1 MKTRENKS
9 TSENCRNCPVWKQ
22 SLFSSLSNEA
32 LDDLS
37 QSKISE
43 IHKKGEHFFEKGEAA
58 NYIYCLKRGSAKVSL
73 SPAHSESESI
83 VRIAGPGEVLGYRCI
98 FSSSTFRGTT
108 TALSES
114 VSCRISTNAIIKLI
128 EIESKFSLEVLR
140 RMGLEIA
147 RAEQHLQSFCQ
158 KSVRERLAE
167 ALLILKD
174 KFGEDTP
181 HGWRINTQM
190 TRTDLSN
197 WIGAA
202 KETIIRCLKD
212 FTDERLI
219 KKKNRSLYLKDLS
232 ALAEI
237 SGSPPES

>member
-1 MKTRENKS
+1 MKTQEIKS
-9 TSENCRNCPVWKQ
+9 NSENCRNCPVWKQ

-32 LDDLS
+32 LDSLS
-37 QSKISE
+37 EAKFSE
-43 IHKKGEHFFEKGEAA
+43 IHKRGEIFFEKGEAA
-58 NYIYCLKRGSAKVSL
+58 DYIHCLRSGSAKVSL
-73 SPAHSESESI
+73 SPANSKSQSI
-83 VRIAGPGEVLGYRCI
+83 VRIAGPGEVLGYRCV
-98 FSSSTFRGTT
+98 FSSPTFRGTT

-114 VSCRISTNAIIKLI
+114 VSCRISTNTIIRLI
-128 EIESKFSLEVLR
+128 EIDSKFSLEILR

-147 RAEQHLQSFCQ
+147 RAERHLQSFCQ

-174 KFGEDTP
+174 KFGEETSQ
-181 HGWRINTQM
+181 GWRISIQM
-190 TRTDLSN
+190 TRTDLSQ

-232 ALAEI
+232 ALTEI
-237 SGSPPES
+237 SGSPPEG

>member
-1 MKTRENKS
+1 M
-9 TSENCRNCPVWKQ
+9 
-22 SLFSSLSNEA
+22 FSSLSNEA

-43 IHKKGEHFFEKGEAA
+43 IHKKGEHFFEKGETAD
-58 NYIYCLKRGSAKVSL
+58 YIHCLQSGSAKVSL
-73 SPAHSESESI
+73 SPATSKSQSI
-83 VRIAGPGEVLGYRCI
+83 VRIAGPGEVLGYRCV
-98 FSSSTFRGTT
+98 FSSPTFRGTT

-114 VSCRISTNAIIKLI
+114 VSCRISTSTIIRLI
-128 EIESKFSLEVLR
+128 EIDSKFSLEILR

-147 RAEQHLQSFCQ
+147 RAERHLQSFCQ

-174 KFGEDTP
+174 KFGEETSQ
-181 HGWRINTQM
+181 GWRISIQM

-219 KKKNRSLYLKDLS
+219 KKKNRSFYLKRPLRTD
-232 ALAEI
+232 
-237 SGSPPES
+237 

>member
-1 MKTRENKS
+1 MKTREIKS
-9 TSENCRNCPVWKQ
+9 NTENCRNCPVWKQ
-22 SLFSSLSNEA
+22 SLFSSLSDEA

-37 QSKISE
+37 QFKVSE
-43 IHKKGEHFFEKGEAA
+43 THKKGEHFFEKGETAD
-58 NYIYCLKRGSAKVSL
+58 YIRCLRSGSAKVSL
-73 SPAHSESESI
+73 SPAISKSQSI
-83 VRIAGPGEVLGYRCI
+83 VRIAGPGEVLGYRCV

-114 VSCRISTNAIIKLI
+114 VSCRISTSTIIRLI
-128 EIESKFSLEVLR
+128 EIDSKFSLEILR

-174 KFGEDTP
+174 KFGEETP
-181 HGWRINTQM
+181 QGWRISIQM

-232 ALAEI
+232 ALTEI
-237 SGSPPES
+237 SGAPTEG

>member
-1 MKTRENKS
+1 MKTREIKS
-9 TSENCRNCPVWKQ
+9 NSENCRNCPVWKQ
-22 SLFSSLSNEA
+22 SLFSSLSNEV

-37 QSKISE
+37 QFKASE

-58 NYIYCLKRGSAKVSL
+58 DYIRCMRSGSAKVSL
-73 SPAHSESESI
+73 APAISKSQSI
-83 VRIAGPGEVLGYRCI
+83 VRIAGPGEVLGYRCV

-114 VSCRISTNAIIKLI
+114 VSCRISTSTIIRLI
-128 EIESKFSLEVLR
+128 EIDSKFSLEILR

-174 KFGEDTP
+174 KFGEETP
-181 HGWRINTQM
+181 HGWRISLQM

-212 FTDERLI
+212 FTDEGLI
-219 KKKNRSLYLKDLS
+219 KKKSRSLYLKDLS
-232 ALAEI
+232 ALTEI
-237 SGSPPES
+237 SGAPTEG

>member
-1 MKTRENKS
+1 LKTREIKS
-9 TSENCRNCPVWKQ
+9 TSENCRDCPVWKQ

-43 IHKKGEHFFEKGEAA
+43 VHKKGEHFFEKGETAD
-58 NYIYCLKRGSAKVSL
+58 YIYCLQSGSAKVSL
-73 SPAHSESESI
+73 SPATSKPQSI
-83 VRIAGPGEVLGYRCI
+83 VRIAGPGEVLGYRCV
-98 FSSSTFRGTT
+98 FSSTTFRGTT

-114 VSCRISTNAIIKLI
+114 VSCRISTSTIIRLI
-128 EIESKFSLEVLR
+128 EIDSKFSLEILR

-147 RAEQHLQSFCQ
+147 RAERHLQSFCQ

-174 KFGEDTP
+174 KFGEETSQ
-181 HGWRINTQM
+181 GWRISIQM
-190 TRTDLSN
+190 TRTDLSQ

-232 ALAEI
+232 ALIEI
-237 SGSPPES
+237 SGSPPEG